1 MSNAKFV
8 AAACAVGIV
17 IASLSLLVTNEYYI
31 FAAYFVLQY
40 VVLATAWNILGGYA
54 GYVNF
59 GTTAFL
65 AIGIYSAAALDKWL
79 SVPVPILIVIAGVV
93 CGAIGLG
100 MGYLTIRLR
109 GIFFTIAT
117 LALSV
122 VVQTF
127 IVNWDYVGGSRGLYI
142 VRPEEGPLVGTY
154 LNYLFFLIVALVIIA
169 VCTARIIEHSKLG
182 FGLSA
187 VRDDELAAAAAGVPT
202 LKLKLTAAAISGAL
216 MGMAGAPLPF
226 YLTYV
231 EPTSS
236 FSLAYTVNSVAMPL
250 VGGTGSWVGPVIG
263 AILLGSM
270 QQAMTILVSSSL
282 NLLIVGALLVLFVA
296 IAPNGILGLID
307 HLRQKKEGPSD
318 ERGPALLGEPARSLV
333 TPAASDRRTHP

>member
-1 MSNAKFV
+1 MTGARFNTL
-8 AAACAVGIV
+8 AVLAGLVLIGT
-17 IASLSLLVTNEYYI
+17 SRLVTNDYYV
-31 FAAYFVLQY
+31 FAGYFVLQY

-65 AIGIYSAAALDKWL
+65 AIGLYSAAAINKYMATPI
-79 SVPVPILIVIAGVV
+79 PVLMGVAGLL
-93 CGAIGLG
+93 CGAIGLA

-109 GIFFTIAT
+109 GIYFTIST

-127 IVNWDYVGGSRGLYI
+127 ITNWSYVGGSRSLYI
-142 VRPEEGPLVGTY
+142 TRVDVPEILGSYTQ
-154 LNYLFFLIVALVIIA
+154 YLFALMTALAVGAVMLARLIETSWLGYGLAAL
-169 VCTARIIEHSKLG
+169 
-182 FGLSA
+182 
-187 VRDDELAAAAAGVPT
+187 RDDELAAAAAGVPT
-202 LKLKLTAAAISGAL
+202 LRLKLIAAALSGGL

-250 VGGTGSWVGPVIG
+250 VGGTASWLGPVIG
-263 AILLGSM
+263 AVLLGGM
-270 QQAMTILVSSSL
+270 QQAMTVLISSSV
-282 NLLIVGALLVLFVA
+282 NLLVVGVLLVLFVVA
-296 IAPNGILGLID
+296 APNGILGLM
-307 HLRQKKEGPSD
+307 KSM
-318 ERGPALLGEPARSLV
+318 
-333 TPAASDRRTHP
+333 RRTRAPGLAAALEPKAETRL

>member
-1 MSNAKFV
+1 MTGARFNTLAVV
-8 AAACAVGIV
+8 AGLALIAA
-17 IASLSLLVTNEYYI
+17 SRLVTNDYYV
-31 FAAYFVLQY
+31 FAGYFVLQY

-65 AIGIYSAAALDKWL
+65 AIGLYSAAAINKY
-79 SVPVPILIVIAGVV
+79 VATPIPVLMGVAGLL
-93 CGAIGLG
+93 CGAIGLA

-109 GIFFTIAT
+109 GIYFTIST

-127 IVNWDYVGGSRGLYI
+127 ITNWSYVGGSRGLY
-142 VRPEEGPLVGTY
+142 VTRVDVPEFLGSYTQ
-154 LNYLFFLIVALVIIA
+154 YLFALMTALAVGDVMLARLIETSWLGYGLAAL
-169 VCTARIIEHSKLG
+169 
-182 FGLSA
+182 
-187 VRDDELAAAAAGVPT
+187 RDDELAAAAAGVPT
-202 LKLKLTAAAISGAL
+202 LRLKLIAATLSGGL

-250 VGGTGSWVGPVIG
+250 VGGTASWLGPVIG
-263 AILLGSM
+263 AVLLGGM
-270 QQAMTILVSSSL
+270 QQAMTVLISSSV
-282 NLLIVGALLVLFVA
+282 NLLVVGVLLVLFVVA
-296 IAPNGILGLID
+296 APNGILGLM
-307 HLRQKKEGPSD
+307 KSM
-318 ERGPALLGEPARSLV
+318 
-333 TPAASDRRTHP
+333 RRTRAPGLAAALEPKAETRL

>member
-1 MSNAKFV
+1 MSNLRFV
-8 AAACAVGIV
+8 VLAILVG
-17 IASLSLLVTNEYYI
+17 ALLTGTSLLVTNEYYI
-31 FAAYFVLQY
+31 FAAYVVLQY
-40 VVLATAWNILGGYA
+40 VVLATAWNILGGYV

-65 AIGIYSAAALDKWL
+65 AIGLYSAAAVNKWL
-79 SVPVPILIVIAGVV
+79 DLPIPVLILIAGVL
-93 CGAIGLG
+93 CGGIGLG

-109 GIFFTIAT
+109 GIYFTIAT

-142 VRPEEGPLVGTY
+142 MRPNEAPVFGSY
-154 LNYLFFLIVALVIIA
+154 LNYLFFLMIVLAVLSVAIARVIERS
-169 VCTARIIEHSKLG
+169 TFG
-182 FGLSA
+182 FGLA
-187 VRDDELAAAAAGVPT
+187 AIRDDEAAAAAAGVPT
-202 LKLKLTAAAISGAL
+202 LRLKLIAATISGAL

-250 VGGTGSWVGPVIG
+250 VGGTTSWLGPVIG
-263 AILLGSM
+263 AVLLGSM
-270 QQAMTILVSSSL
+270 QQAMTVLISSSI
-282 NLLIVGALLVLFVA
+282 NLLVVGVLLVLFVVA
-296 IAPNGILGLID
+296 APNGILGLIQTF
-307 HLRQKKEGPSD
+307 RR
-318 ERGPALLGEPARSLV
+318 RGAPQPETNPVAALLVPEKRSA
-333 TPAASDRRTHP
+333 P

>member
-1 MSNAKFV
+1 MSNLRFV
-8 AAACAVGIV
+8 ALAVLVGAV
-17 IASLSLLVTNEYYI
+17 LTGASLLVTNEYYI

-40 VVLATAWNILGGYA
+40 VVLATAWNILGGYV

-65 AIGIYSAAALDKWL
+65 AIGLYSAAAINKWL
-79 SVPVPILIVIAGVV
+79 DMPIPVLILIAGVL
-93 CGAIGLG
+93 CGGIGLA

-109 GIFFTIAT
+109 GIYFTIAT

-142 VRPEEGPLVGTY
+142 MRPNEAPVFGSY
-154 LNYLFFLIVALVIIA
+154 LNYLFFLMTVLAVLSVAI
-169 VCTARIIEHSKLG
+169 ARIIERSTFG
-182 FGLSA
+182 FGLA
-187 VRDDELAAAAAGVPT
+187 AIRDDEAAAAASGVPT
-202 LKLKLTAAAISGAL
+202 LRLKLIAATISGAL

-250 VGGTGSWVGPVIG
+250 VGGTTSWLGPVIG
-263 AILLGSM
+263 AVLLGSM
-270 QQAMTILVSSSL
+270 QQAMTVLISSSV
-282 NLLIVGALLVLFVA
+282 NLLMVGVLLVLFVVA
-296 IAPNGILGLID
+296 APNGILGLIQT
-307 HLRQKKEGPSD
+307 LRR
-318 ERGPALLGEPARSLV
+318 RGPQSEADIRAAPEVNPVTALLVPEKRSA
-333 TPAASDRRTHP
+333 P

>member
-1 MSNAKFV
+1 MTTTRFNVLAILAGLALIGVSR
-8 AAACAVGIV
+8 
-17 IASLSLLVTNEYYI
+17 LVTNDYYV
-31 FAAYFVLQY
+31 FAGYFVLQY

-65 AIGIYSAAALDKWL
+65 AIGLYSAAAINKYAETPI
-79 SVPVPILIVIAGVV
+79 PVLMLIAGVL
-93 CGAIGLG
+93 CGGIGLA

-109 GIFFTIAT
+109 GIYFTIST

-127 IVNWDYVGGSRGLYI
+127 ITNWSYVGGSRGLYI
-142 VRPEEGPLVGTY
+142 TRPDAPAFLGTY
-154 LNYLFFLIVALVIIA
+154 TQYLFALMAALA
-169 VCTARIIEHSKLG
+169 VGAVMLARRIETSWLG
-182 FGLSA
+182 YGLSA
-187 VRDDELAAAAAGVPT
+187 LRDDEPAAAAAGVPT
-202 LKLKLTAAAISGAL
+202 LRLKLIAATLSGGL

-250 VGGTGSWVGPVIG
+250 VGGTASWLGPVIG
-263 AILLGSM
+263 AVLLGGM
-270 QQAMTILVSSSL
+270 QQAMTVLISSSV
-282 NLLIVGALLVLFVA
+282 NLLVVGVLLVLFVVA
-296 IAPNGILGLID
+296 APNGILGL
-307 HLRQKKEGPSD
+307 LRSMR
-318 ERGPALLGEPARSLV
+318 RGRAPALEPVLEPKAETR
-333 TPAASDRRTHP
+333 A

>member
-1 MSNAKFV
+1 MTGARFNTLAV
-8 AAACAVGIV
+8 LAGLALIAA
-17 IASLSLLVTNEYYI
+17 SRLVTNDYYV
-31 FAAYFVLQY
+31 FAGYFVLQY

-65 AIGIYSAAALDKWL
+65 AIGLYSAAAINKY
-79 SVPVPILIVIAGVV
+79 VATPIPVLMGVAGLL
-93 CGAIGLG
+93 CGAIGLA

-109 GIFFTIAT
+109 GIYFTIST

-127 IVNWDYVGGSRGLYI
+127 ITNWSYVGGSRGLY
-142 VRPEEGPLVGTY
+142 VTRVDVPEFLGSYTQ
-154 LNYLFFLIVALVIIA
+154 YLFALMTALAVGAVMLARLIETSWLGYGLAAL
-169 VCTARIIEHSKLG
+169 
-182 FGLSA
+182 
-187 VRDDELAAAAAGVPT
+187 RDDELAAAAAGVPT
-202 LKLKLTAAAISGAL
+202 LRLKLIAATLSGGL

-250 VGGTGSWVGPVIG
+250 VGGTASWLGPVIG
-263 AILLGSM
+263 AVLLGGM
-270 QQAMTILVSSSL
+270 QQAMTVLISSSV
-282 NLLIVGALLVLFVA
+282 NLLVVGVLLVLFVVA
-296 IAPNGILGLID
+296 APNGILGLM
-307 HLRQKKEGPSD
+307 
-318 ERGPALLGEPARSLV
+318 RSM
-333 TPAASDRRTHP
+333 RRTRAPGLAAALEPKAETRL

>member
-1 MSNAKFV
+1 MTGARFNTL
-8 AAACAVGIV
+8 AVLAGLMLIG
-17 IASLSLLVTNEYYI
+17 ASRLVTNDYYV
-31 FAAYFVLQY
+31 FAGYFVLQY

-65 AIGIYSAAALDKWL
+65 AIGLYSAAAINKYMATPI
-79 SVPVPILIVIAGVV
+79 PVLMGIAGLL
-93 CGAIGLG
+93 CGAIGLA

-109 GIFFTIAT
+109 GIYFTIST

-127 IVNWDYVGGSRGLYI
+127 ITNWSYVGGSRGLYI
-142 VRPEEGPLVGTY
+142 TRVDVPEILGSYTQ
-154 LNYLFFLIVALVIIA
+154 YLFALMTALAVGAVMLARLIETSWLGYGLAAL
-169 VCTARIIEHSKLG
+169 
-182 FGLSA
+182 
-187 VRDDELAAAAAGVPT
+187 RDDELAAAAAGVPT
-202 LKLKLTAAAISGAL
+202 LRLKLIAAALSGGL

-250 VGGTGSWVGPVIG
+250 VGGTASWLGPVIG
-263 AILLGSM
+263 AVLLGGM
-270 QQAMTILVSSSL
+270 QQAMTVLISSSV
-282 NLLIVGALLVLFVA
+282 NLLVVGVLLVLFVVA
-296 IAPNGILGLID
+296 APNGILGLM
-307 HLRQKKEGPSD
+307 KSM
-318 ERGPALLGEPARSLV
+318 
-333 TPAASDRRTHP
+333 RRTRAPGLAAALEPKAETRL

>member
-1 MSNAKFV
+1 MSNTRFIL
-8 AAACAVGIV
+8 AAMVFAAVLTAV
-17 IASLSLLVTNEYYI
+17 SLLVTNEYYV

-40 VVLATAWNILGGYA
+40 VVLATAWNILGGYV

-65 AIGIYSAAALDKWL
+65 AIGLYSAAAINKWL
-79 SVPVPILIVIAGVV
+79 DLPIPALIVIAGIL
-93 CGAIGLG
+93 CGGIGLA

-109 GIFFTIAT
+109 GIYFTIAT

-127 IVNWDYVGGSRGLYI
+127 ITNWDYVGGSRGLYI
-142 VRPEEGPLVGTY
+142 MRPTEAPVFGSYV
-154 LNYLFFLIVALVIIA
+154 NYLFFLMVVLAVFSVVVARVIEKS
-169 VCTARIIEHSKLG
+169 T
-182 FGLSA
+182 FGYGLA
-187 VRDDELAAAAAGVPT
+187 AIRDDEAAAAAAGVPT
-202 LKLKLTAAAISGAL
+202 LRLKLIAATISGAL

-250 VGGTGSWVGPVIG
+250 IGGTTSWIGPVMG
-263 AILLGSM
+263 AVLLGTL
-270 QQAMTILVSSSL
+270 QQAMTVMISSSV
-282 NLLIVGALLVLFVA
+282 NLLVVGVLLVLFVVA
-296 IAPNGILGLID
+296 APNGILGLIAAMKGRKPRKD
-307 HLRQKKEGPSD
+307 SNPVG
-318 ERGPALLGEPARSLV
+318 ALLVVPEDRSG
-333 TPAASDRRTHP
+333 RR

>member
-1 MSNAKFV
+1 MSNTRFIL
-8 AAACAVGIV
+8 AAMIFAAVLTAI
-17 IASLSLLVTNEYYI
+17 SLLVTNEYYV

-40 VVLATAWNILGGYA
+40 VVLATAWNILGGYV

-65 AIGIYSAAALDKWL
+65 AIGLYSAAAINKWL
-79 SVPVPILIVIAGVV
+79 DLPIPALIVIAGIL
-93 CGAIGLG
+93 CGGIGLA

-109 GIFFTIAT
+109 GIYFTIAT

-127 IVNWDYVGGSRGLYI
+127 ITNWDYVGGSRGLYI
-142 VRPEEGPLVGTY
+142 MRPTEAPVFGSYV
-154 LNYLFFLIVALVIIA
+154 NYLFFLMVVLAVFSVVVARVIEKS
-169 VCTARIIEHSKLG
+169 T
-182 FGLSA
+182 FGYGLA
-187 VRDDELAAAAAGVPT
+187 AIRDDEAAAAAAGVPT
-202 LKLKLTAAAISGAL
+202 LRLKLIAATISGAL

-250 VGGTGSWVGPVIG
+250 IGGTTSWIGPVMG
-263 AILLGSM
+263 AVLLGTL
-270 QQAMTILVSSSL
+270 QQAMTVMISSSV
-282 NLLIVGALLVLFVA
+282 NLLVVGVLLVLFVVA
-296 IAPNGILGLID
+296 APNGILGLIAAMKGRKPRKD
-307 HLRQKKEGPSD
+307 SNPVG
-318 ERGPALLGEPARSLV
+318 ALLVVPEDRSG
-333 TPAASDRRTHP
+333 RR

>member
-1 MSNAKFV
+1 MTGARFNTLAV
-8 AAACAVGIV
+8 LAGLALIAA
-17 IASLSLLVTNEYYI
+17 SRLVTNDYYV
-31 FAAYFVLQY
+31 FAGYFVLQY
-40 VVLATAWNILGGYA
+40 AVLATAWNILGGYA

-65 AIGIYSAAALDKWL
+65 AIGLYSAAATNKY
-79 SVPVPILIVIAGVV
+79 VATPIPVLMGVAGLL
-93 CGAIGLG
+93 CGAIGLA

-109 GIFFTIAT
+109 GIYFTIST

-127 IVNWDYVGGSRGLYI
+127 ITNWSYVGGSRGLY
-142 VRPEEGPLVGTY
+142 VTRVDVPEFLGSYTQ
-154 LNYLFFLIVALVIIA
+154 YLFALMTALAVGAVMLARLIE
-169 VCTARIIEHSKLG
+169 TSWLG
-182 FGLSA
+182 YGLAA

-202 LKLKLTAAAISGAL
+202 LRLKLIAAALSGGL

-250 VGGTGSWVGPVIG
+250 VGGTASWLGPVIG
-263 AILLGSM
+263 AVLLGGM
-270 QQAMTILVSSSL
+270 QQAMTVLISSSV
-282 NLLIVGALLVLFVA
+282 NLLVVGVLLVLFVVA
-296 IAPNGILGLID
+296 APNGILGLM
-307 HLRQKKEGPSD
+307 KSM
-318 ERGPALLGEPARSLV
+318 
-333 TPAASDRRTHP
+333 RRTRAPGLAAALEPKAETRL

>member
-1 MSNAKFV
+1 MSNLRFV
-8 AAACAVGIV
+8 ILAVLFGV
-17 IASLSLLVTNEYYI
+17 LLTGASLLVTNEYYI

-40 VVLATAWNILGGYA
+40 VVLATAWNILGGYV

-65 AIGIYSAAALDKWL
+65 AIGLYSAAAINKWL
-79 SVPVPILIVIAGVV
+79 DLPIPALILIAGVV
-93 CGAIGLG
+93 CGGIGFA

-109 GIFFTIAT
+109 GIYFTIAT

-142 VRPEEGPLVGTY
+142 MRPSEAPVFGSY
-154 LNYLFFLIVALVIIA
+154 INYLFFLMIVLAVLAVVI
-169 VCTARIIEHSKLG
+169 ARLIERSTFG
-182 FGLSA
+182 FGLA
-187 VRDDELAAAAAGVPT
+187 AIRDDEAAAAASGVPT
-202 LKLKLTAAAISGAL
+202 LRLKLIAATISGAL

-250 VGGTGSWVGPVIG
+250 VGGTTSWIGPVIG
-263 AILLGSM
+263 ALLLGSL
-270 QQAMTILVSSSL
+270 QQAMTVLISSSI
-282 NLLIVGALLVLFVA
+282 NLLVVGVLLVLFVVA
-296 IAPNGILGLID
+296 APNGILGLIQTF
-307 HLRQKKEGPSD
+307 RR
-318 ERGPALLGEPARSLV
+318 RGPQPETNPVTALLVPEKRS
-333 TPAASDRRTHP
+333 TP

>member
-1 MSNAKFV
+1 MSNLRFIAL
-8 AAACAVGIV
+8 AILAGAVLTG
-17 IASLSLLVTNEYYI
+17 LSLLVTNEYYV

-40 VVLATAWNILGGYA
+40 VVLATAWNILGGYV

-65 AIGIYSAAALDKWL
+65 AIGLYSAAAINKWL
-79 SVPVPILIVIAGVV
+79 DLPIPVLIVIAGVL
-93 CGAIGLG
+93 CGGIGLA

-109 GIFFTIAT
+109 GIYFTIAT

-127 IVNWDYVGGSRGLYI
+127 ITNWDYVGGSRGIYI
-142 VRPEEGPLVGTY
+142 MRPDSAPVFGSYVD
-154 LNYLFFLIVALVIIA
+154 YLFFLMVVLAVLAVI
-169 VCTARIIEHSKLG
+169 TARVIERSTFG
-182 FGLSA
+182 FGLAA
-187 VRDDELAAAAAGVPT
+187 VRDDEAAAAAAGVPT
-202 LKLKLTAAAISGAL
+202 LRLKLIAATISGAL

-250 VGGTGSWVGPVIG
+250 VGGTTSWLGPVIG
-263 AILLGSM
+263 AVLLGTM
-270 QQAMTILVSSSL
+270 QQAMTVLISSSV
-282 NLLIVGALLVLFVA
+282 NLLVVGVLLVLFVVA
-296 IAPNGILGLID
+296 APNGILGLIRT
-307 HLRQKKEGPSD
+307 LRGRKPQAETNPLAAVMVPEK
-318 ERGPALLGEPARSLV
+318 RSN
-333 TPAASDRRTHP
+333 S

>member
-1 MSNAKFV
+1 MSNAWFV
-8 AAACAVGIV
+8 AAACGVGII
-17 IASLSLLVTNEYYI
+17 IAGLSLLVTNDYYL

-65 AIGIYSAAALDKWL
+65 AIGIYSAAAIDKWL
-79 SVPVPILIVIAGVV
+79 SVPVPILIVIASLICGGIGV
-93 CGAIGLG
+93 G

-109 GIFFTIAT
+109 GIYFTIAT

-127 IVNWDYVGGSRGLYI
+127 VVNWDYVGGSRGLYI
-142 VRPEEGPLVGTY
+142 VRPDEAPLVGSY
-154 LNYLFFLIVALVIIA
+154 LNYLFFLIVALVVIA
-169 VCTARIIEHSKLG
+169 VCTARIVEHSKLG
-182 FGLSA
+182 FGLAA

-202 LKLKLTAAAISGAL
+202 LRLKLTAAAISGGL
-216 MGMAGAPLPF
+216 MGMVGAPIPF

-236 FSLAYTVNSVAMPL
+236 FSLSYTVNSVAMPL
-250 VGGTGSWVGPVIG
+250 VGGTGSWIGPVIG

-270 QQAMTILVSSSL
+270 QQAMTIMVSSSL
-282 NLLIVGALLVLFVA
+282 NLLIVGGLLVLFVT
-296 IAPNGILGLID
+296 IAPNGILGLFD
-307 HLRQKKEGPSD
+307 RARKRKQEAS
-318 ERGPALLGEPARSLV
+318 ERSARLLSEPATSIV
-333 TPAASDRRTHP
+333 APATSDQGSRT

>member
-1 MSNAKFV
+1 MSNLRFIAL
-8 AAACAVGIV
+8 AILVGALLTGI
-17 IASLSLLVTNEYYI
+17 SLLVTNEYYI
-31 FAAYFVLQY
+31 FAAYVVLQY
-40 VVLATAWNILGGYA
+40 VVLATAWNILGGYV

-65 AIGIYSAAALDKWL
+65 AIGLYSAAAINKWL
-79 SVPVPILIVIAGVV
+79 DLPIPALILIAGVL
-93 CGAIGLG
+93 CGGIGLA

-109 GIFFTIAT
+109 GIYFTIAT

-142 VRPEEGPLVGTY
+142 MRPNEAPVFGTY
-154 LNYLFFLIVALVIIA
+154 LNYLFFLMIVLAVLSVAIARVIERS
-169 VCTARIIEHSKLG
+169 TFG
-182 FGLSA
+182 FGLA
-187 VRDDELAAAAAGVPT
+187 AIRDDEAAAAASGVPT
-202 LKLKLTAAAISGAL
+202 LRLKLIAATISGAL

-250 VGGTGSWVGPVIG
+250 VGGTTSWLGPVIG
-263 AILLGSM
+263 AVLLGSM
-270 QQAMTILVSSSL
+270 QQAMTVLISSSI
-282 NLLIVGALLVLFVA
+282 NLLVVGVLLVLFVVA
-296 IAPNGILGLID
+296 APNGILGLIQTF
-307 HLRQKKEGPSD
+307 RR
-318 ERGPALLGEPARSLV
+318 RGAQQPETNPVAALLVPEKRSA
-333 TPAASDRRTHP
+333 P

>member
-1 MSNAKFV
+1 MTGARFNTLAVV
-8 AAACAVGIV
+8 AGLALIAA
-17 IASLSLLVTNEYYI
+17 SRLVTNDYYV
-31 FAAYFVLQY
+31 FAGYFVLQY

-65 AIGIYSAAALDKWL
+65 AIGLYSAAAINKY
-79 SVPVPILIVIAGVV
+79 VATPIPVLMGVAGLL
-93 CGAIGLG
+93 CGAIGLA

-109 GIFFTIAT
+109 GIYFTIST

-127 IVNWDYVGGSRGLYI
+127 ITNWSYVGGSRGLY
-142 VRPEEGPLVGTY
+142 VTRVDVPEVLGSYTQ
-154 LNYLFFLIVALVIIA
+154 YLFALMTALAVGAVMLARLIE
-169 VCTARIIEHSKLG
+169 TSWLG
-182 FGLSA
+182 YGLAA

-202 LKLKLTAAAISGAL
+202 LRLKLIAAALSGGL

-250 VGGTGSWVGPVIG
+250 VGGTASWLGPVIG
-263 AILLGSM
+263 AVLLGGM
-270 QQAMTILVSSSL
+270 QQAMTVLISSSV
-282 NLLIVGALLVLFVA
+282 NLLVVGVLLVLFVVA
-296 IAPNGILGLID
+296 APNGILGLM
-307 HLRQKKEGPSD
+307 KSM
-318 ERGPALLGEPARSLV
+318 
-333 TPAASDRRTHP
+333 RRTRAPGLAAALEPKAETRL